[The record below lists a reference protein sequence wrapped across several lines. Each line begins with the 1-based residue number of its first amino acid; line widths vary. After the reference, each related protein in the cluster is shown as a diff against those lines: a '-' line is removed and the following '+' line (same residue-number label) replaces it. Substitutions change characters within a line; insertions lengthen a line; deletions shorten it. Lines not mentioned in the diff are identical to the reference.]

1 MFTQNG
7 DTPPPV
13 ETDPSRL
20 YVILVTLKEGMTAS
34 LSRIVRVFEVSCDVL
49 LTCTSETTVH
59 LLNYDLRFGVL
70 DEQISYSKKV
80 LDTV

>member
-7 DTPPPV
+7 DTPSPV

-34 LSRIVRVFEVSCDVL
+34 LSRIVRVFEVSYVIL
-49 LTCTSETTVH
+49 FTCTSETTRIMSLGSVKWI
-59 LLNYDLRFGVL
+59 GSKTVL
-70 DEQISYSKKV
+70 DAV
-80 LDTV
+80 